1 MLGYQLKYNIFVSAY
16 ESTLKILN
24 SKLLLQFE
32 HDIHKKNTL
41 ITTIF

>member
-1 MLGYQLKYNIFVSAY
+1 MKYNIFVGAY

-32 HDIHKKNTL
+32 HDIKKRNTL
-41 ITTIF
+41 ITTVF